1 MRVCS
6 SSGVAVGQE
15 IVIIN
20 INVTSFYPQT
30 AETRKFRLHI
40 VYLFSEHFG
49 LLIYSYVNRVIRD
62 IPWVYGSKANSH
74 YVSPLSL
81 LLSRDIRLWWIKR
94 ILEENKSYKQAYYRR
109 DGCLLFPSLCSDGA
123 ANGGEGS

>member
-1 MRVCS
+1 MRICS
-6 SSGVAVGQE
+6 SSGVAAGQE

-40 VYLFSEHFG
+40 VYLFSEHFC
-49 LLIYSYVNRVIRD
+49 LLIYSYVSLVIRD

-74 YVSPLSL
+74 YISPLSPS
-81 LLSRDIRLWWIKR
+81 LSREIGLWWIKI
-94 ILEENKSYKQAYYRR
+94 ILEENKSYKQTYYRR
-109 DGCLLFPSLCSDGA
+109 DGC
-123 ANGGEGS
+123 